1 MLNSLKAVCD
11 CSESEL
17 LFNSIP
23 VSQNQIQLSRLTSSF
38 KNTNTATA
46 KVLSNRVPPQTSGWH
61 PSGYIH
67 LSDCQWAKH
76 GDTCHTC
83 EYARVCLT
91 SFSSLDCEWEG
102 PCRCL
107 HAFPFFVTEPLGV
120 FTPIV
125 CLLWS
130 KSVDDFFLICSFF
143 PPVVWFVFTQR
154 KMELNSKWTNMH
166 HRRPHLSIQSADWPD
181 VSGTGVTKVKTGR
194 RCCLLDYWRKL
205 RISVNFAASC

>member
-107 HAFPFFVTEPLGV
+107 HAFLFFVTEPLGV

-130 KSVDDFFLICSFF
+130 KSVDDFFLICSFS
-143 PPVVWFVFTQR
+143 PCGVVCFHTEKNGIELQVNQHASPQTTFEYSVCWLARCVWDRSNKSKNR
-154 KMELNSKWTNMH
+154 KKV
-166 HRRPHLSIQSADWPD
+166 LS
-181 VSGTGVTKVKTGR
+181 SGLLEKTE
-194 RCCLLDYWRKL
+194 
-205 RISVNFAASC
+205 NFC

>member
-23 VSQNQIQLSRLTSSF
+23 VSQTQIQLSRLTSSF

-46 KVLSNRVPPQTSGWH
+46 KVLSNRVPPHTSGWH

-107 HAFPFFVTEPLGV
+107 HAFLFFVTESLGV

-130 KSVDDFFLICSFF
+130 ESVDDFFLICSFF
-143 PPVVWFVFTQR
+143 PLWCGLFSHREKWNWTPSEPTCITADHIWVFSLLIGQ
-154 KMELNSKWTNMH
+154 M
-166 HRRPHLSIQSADWPD
+166 
-181 VSGTGVTKVKTGR
+181 
-194 RCCLLDYWRKL
+194 CLGQE
-205 RISVNFAASC
+205 